1 MASWVRGLA
10 STCAMKALGGEEWG
24 QFSCLL
30 VMKGPGAHQLLIA
43 VSLEL

>member
-1 MASWVRGLA
+1 MASWARGLA
-10 STCAMKALGGEEWG
+10 SACAMKALGEEEGG

-30 VMKGPGAHQLLIA
+30 VMRGPGAHQLLIA